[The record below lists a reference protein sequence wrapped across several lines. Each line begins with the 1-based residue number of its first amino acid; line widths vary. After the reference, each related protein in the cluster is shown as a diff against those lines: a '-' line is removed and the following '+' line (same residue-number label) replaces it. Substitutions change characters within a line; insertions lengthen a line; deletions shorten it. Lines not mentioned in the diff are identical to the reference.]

1 MWGTGSGVLASTAKV
16 NNRGVNER
24 EPVAVGGGVY
34 LEGVD
39 PDGNPLSGYVDAY
52 NYYHYIAY
60 YNCDNWVY
68 DKTYIKLRELSFG
81 YDVPHKVLKSL
92 GIGLTKASVA
102 FVATNPWLIYSA
114 CPNIDP
120 SEIAGVEYNYLE
132 GGQAVSTRTFGISVN
147 LTF

>member
-1 MWGTGSGVLASTAKV
+1 MTTFFSS
-16 NNRGVNER
+16 
-24 EPVAVGGGVY
+24 
-34 LEGVD
+34 
-39 PDGNPLSGYVDAY
+39 S
-52 NYYHYIAY
+52 H
-60 YNCDNWVY
+60 Y